1 MEEIMSLLGD
11 FLKTVSDALRLSSD
25 VVRYQMESKRRAVKR
40 GVSRIAVC
48 LGLGLVALGFVGA
61 GMGLLIYGSYLMVAY
76 ELGRGPS
83 GMLIGFA
90 CILVAG
96 LLLLLACRGGGRS

>member
-1 MEEIMSLLGD
+1 MSLLGD